1 MAQKDFDETQLA
13 ADALAIGGPDG
24 LASEPFTYAGVTY
37 YGVFNQINSS
47 AIMEATGFVNEAF
60 ITLCFPRVSLTAG
73 MPVNSLLYR
82 VFDSTTYRV
91 INPNTD
97 EQWHE
102 YTLRKPVNG
111 Q

>member
-1 MAQKDFDETQLA
+1 MAQNDFDQTQLA
-13 ADALAIGGPDG
+13 ADALAIGGQNG

-47 AIMEATGFVNEAF
+47 AVMEVTGFVNEAF
-60 ITLCFPRVSLTAG
+60 ITVCIPRASLTAG
-73 MPVNSLLYR
+73 IAVNELVYR
-82 VFDSTTYRV
+82 PFDSTTYRV
-91 INPNTD
+91 VNPNTD

-111 Q
+111 